1 MSKAYTPVK
10 INGQTVNFPNVPSH
24 RPGTSRSTL
33 SDTRKSQLVRKQENI
48 RAISEQLKSNKNL
61 DRELAEVR
69 RQEEA
74 RQRAAKEQEAID
86 EAELYAEFAK
96 LENKGCVSG
105 KCTIMGGKYKSRKA
119 RKGKGKRKGKSIKK
133 RLTRRTK

>member
-1 MSKAYTPVK
+1 MSRAYTPVK
-10 INGQTVNFPNVPSH
+10 INGKTVNFPNAPTH
-24 RPGTSRSTL
+24 TPGTSRNAL
-33 SDTRKSQLVRKQENI
+33 SESQRAKLMRKQENI
-48 RAISEQLKSNKNL
+48 RAISQQLQSNTKL
-61 DRELAEVR
+61 DRGLAEVR

-105 KCTIMGGKYKSRKA
+105 KCTIMGGKDKSRKS
-119 RKGKGKRKGKSIKK
+119 RKGKRKGQSSKK
-133 RLTRRTK
+133 RLTRRRK